1 MHLTA
6 LAPSPVIKQI
16 LWAPKETI
24 VRQARGSD
32 NWPMTWGDDDA
43 LYTAYGDGTG
53 FEPKLKQKL
62 SLGLARITG
71 GPDDFTGLNLPA
83 PTAEAAGDGRKGR
96 KASGLLMVDGVL
108 Y

>member
-32 NWPMTWGDDDA
+32 TWPLTWADDDA
-43 LYTAYGDGTG
+43 LYTAYGDGNG
-53 FEPKLKQKL
+53 FEPFVKEKL
-62 SLGLARITG
+62 SLGLAKITG
-71 GPDDFTGLNLPA
+71 APPDFAGANLSS
-83 PTAEAAGDGRKGR
+83 PTAEAVGNGKSGR
-96 KASGLLMVDGVL
+96 KAS
-108 Y
+108 